1 MKKLLVLLGISLVI
15 CPMFT
20 LNSCSK
26 DEIETIED
34 EQVDPKE
41 AEIQKILSANRFYMK
56 KYYEDYFP
64 YYFWYDDV
72 YNKVS
77 KFKYDNYSTINEYFH
92 ATLFKDDRWSWM
104 MTAQEYLEG
113 ETGEQTGTY
122 GLSLGQEVEYYKDYD
137 IKVRFIYP
145 GSPLEEHG
153 VTRGWTLTHLD
164 SVPVMQYVASGKF
177 EKALYKNNQLFTFK
191 DTEGNSHTFRSSPS
205 KSLFTR
211 SSLRTQ
217 VFQPGDYPG
226 LTEPVGYF
234 LYMSFKAGFLS
245 DIDSAFAVFK
255 DAGVR
260 KVILDLRYNGGG
272 DGRASDLLVSY
283 LAPDSADRKVYRK
296 TIHNRLLTQFN
307 SADTI
312 HRQPNSLNLD
322 DLYVICGEGSA
333 SASEVTVN
341 GLSPYLNVHLV
352 GDTTYGKP
360 NGMYVLMY
368 PGEDADYERYEAGDF
383 SKLKLVYLPIAFFS
397 KNSEDESIPYNGF
410 IPDNYRPD
418 DLRHDFGVT
427 EDNIRACLEHIV
439 SGSYPEIPRL
449 YGAQRRSA
457 ISDKGLRIPD
467 DLRTSPLYGR
477 TLLPAPKEL
486 RK

>member
-1 MKKLLVLLGISLVI
+1 MKKSLVLLGISLVI

-77 KFKYDNYSTINEYFH
+77 KFKYENYSTINEYFH

>member
-41 AEIQKILSANRFYMK
+41 AEIQKILSANHFYMK

-77 KFKYDNYSTINEYFH
+77 KFKYENYSTINEYFH

-307 SADTI
+307 IADTI

>member
-77 KFKYDNYSTINEYFH
+77 KFKYENYSTINEYFN

-397 KNSEDESIPYNGF
+397 KNSKDESIPYNGF

>member
-77 KFKYDNYSTINEYFH
+77 KFKYENYSTINEYFH

-296 TIHNRLLTQFN
+296 TIHNRLLTQLN

>member
-1 MKKLLVLLGISLVI
+1 MKKFLVLLGITLLI
-15 CPMFT
+15 CPLFT

-26 DEIETIED
+26 DEIETNEG

-41 AEIQKILSANRFYMK
+41 AEIQKILAANRFYMK

-72 YNKVS
+72 NSKVS
-77 KFKYDNYSTINEYFH
+77 KFKYENYSTINEYFH

-104 MTAQEYLEG
+104 MTAQEYLES

-122 GLSLGQEVEYYKDYD
+122 GVSLGQEVEYYHDYS
-137 IKVRFIYP
+137 IRVRYIWP

-164 SVPVMQYVASGKF
+164 SVPVMDYVASGKF
-177 EKALYKNNQLFTFK
+177 NKALYKENQLFTFT
-191 DTEGNSHTFRSSPS
+191 DTEGISHTFRSSPS
-205 KSLFTR
+205 QSLSTR
-211 SSLRTQ
+211 SSLKTQ
-217 VFQPGDYPG
+217 IFQPGDYPG

-234 LYMSFKAGFLS
+234 LYMSFKAGFLA
-245 DIDSAFAVFK
+245 DIDSAFAMFK
-255 DAGVR
+255 DAGVK

-272 DGRASDLLVSY
+272 DGRASNLLVSY
-283 LAPDSADRKVYRK
+283 LAPDSADRKVYRR
-296 TIHNRLLTQFN
+296 TIHNRLLTQYN

-322 DLYVICGEGSA
+322 DLYVICGDGSA
-333 SASEVTVN
+333 SASEVTIN

-360 NGMYVLMY
+360 NGMYVLFY
-368 PGEDADYERYEAGDF
+368 PGEDADYERYDAGDF

-397 KNSEDESIPYNGF
+397 KNSEYESIPYNGF

-427 EDNIRACLEHIV
+427 EDNIKACLEHVV
-439 SGSYPEIPRL
+439 SGSFPEIPRM

-457 ISDKGLRIPD
+457 VSDRDLRIPD
-467 DLRTSPLYGR
+467 DLKNSSLYGK

>member
-77 KFKYDNYSTINEYFH
+77 KFKYENYSTINEYFH

-164 SVPVMQYVASGKF
+164 SVPVMQYVALGKF

-322 DLYVICGEGSA
+322 DLYVI
-333 SASEVTVN
+333 
-341 GLSPYLNVHLV
+341 
-352 GDTTYGKP
+352 
-360 NGMYVLMY
+360 
-368 PGEDADYERYEAGDF
+368 
-383 SKLKLVYLPIAFFS
+383 
-397 KNSEDESIPYNGF
+397 
-410 IPDNYRPD
+410 
-418 DLRHDFGVT
+418 
-427 EDNIRACLEHIV
+427 
-439 SGSYPEIPRL
+439 
-449 YGAQRRSA
+449 
-457 ISDKGLRIPD
+457 
-467 DLRTSPLYGR
+467 
-477 TLLPAPKEL
+477 
-486 RK
+486 

>member
-77 KFKYDNYSTINEYFH
+77 KFKYENYSTINEYFH

-164 SVPVMQYVASGKF
+164 SVPVMQYVALGKF

>member
-77 KFKYDNYSTINEYFH
+77 KFKYENYSTINEYFH

-368 PGEDADYERYEAGDF
+368 PGEDADYERYEAGDY

-397 KNSEDESIPYNGF
+397 KNSQDESIPYNGF

-467 DLRTSPLYGR
+467 DIRTSPLYGR

>member
-77 KFKYDNYSTINEYFH
+77 KFKYENYSTINEYFH
-92 ATLFKDDRWSWM
+92 ATLFNDDRWSWM

-205 KSLFTR
+205 KSLYTR